1 MPDLRMPWAPR
12 LLLTNRT
19 FRLPVQTSGTEP
31 DPDLG
36 PFQILDRRWSAP
48 DSAFFYYL
56 QAPSQSGDYV
66 LRAAK
71 DGRKTQLTIQ
81 VRTLDQLR
89 QPFRYNDA
97 DWPRRWPIN
106 QPWHSTKTAQTLQDL
121 PIRQRGDAETLNWW
135 LEQDDRT
142 VWRQLPPAEFP
153 RAHYVNVHQGCP
165 NCGTAIFAHHGF
177 YPWTRNYLPADLRS
191 ECPSCGAVYP
201 DNDLA
206 GGDFTSGDFVDDGFG
221 YFDDQGHVFLFAA
234 SYHREQIDRFS
245 IPIDQLTNLLR
256 RDHFDPETA
265 RRLGLLLLR
274 YAVETVYLAAAPQ
287 FRHGPSQEEEKAWD
301 WGQPDW
307 ASANDPI
314 AILYR
319 KGILRYS
326 IDVPSVGASLALAYD
341 TIWPF
346 LREDRELPDR
356 ARAMGLHLERPAD
369 VVSLIEEMLASQLQ
383 CCLDGGGLSNMPRV
397 SEGVLTMLRGL
408 DRPDAGDVLDWLYD
422 RGPEK
427 LRGFTAN
434 NFFPDGTPPEA
445 TGGYNDIH
453 SQGLFALEYQLR
465 RLRLRHPE
473 AYPESRF
480 PSLLDRSRARRILR
494 APHEVILL
502 GRVPFHFGD
511 GGSAG
516 VQTPLQE
523 DARLTPLPVETLR
536 LAEEYLD
543 DPEIADLRREVE
555 EETYHHIDS
564 SLLDGAGFAILRTGE
579 TPERAAAGIVY
590 GDAPYHRHM
599 DLFDVQLYAFGR
611 PFLSDLGYPQS
622 WASVH
627 YWEGHWATH
636 NSVWSVVPEQ
646 SPLEL
651 PFDTPYPF
659 LKQIA
664 GRGRLVRTLFL
675 DRLQVV
681 EIEAERWAWD
691 MEQQRWHRP
700 GVHFRR
706 LLGLVETD
714 GEGVALIDLAR
725 VTGGAEHWRVC
736 RGLEGD
742 FIPHQIEQTSLP
754 GTVAGPDIE
763 RGQLNRLAHPDHAGL
778 ACMDQVARL
787 QTSAAWSGTW
797 HSHHDPSAHLDLH
810 LLRAPANAETLTAR
824 ATAVMGSPDQS
835 RYTYRALLW
844 RHRPTEPEMISCFDQ
859 VFEPRLGEATLAAV
873 EALPTEDGL
882 TASGIRLQTR
892 TGREISLYWNPQS
905 PTDGPIRFAD
915 GTELSG
921 GLVATLD
928 GELAS
933 TGAETVHLAGRSHR
947 FPSARQTGTIT
958 ALDRDACTVE
968 LSGLS
973 DIAVGDRVCVRS
985 SGRSYRITAVSS
997 HPSGRHRLTLDLSS
1011 VLGRA
1016 RIAALRGTECELD
1029 FFLITRTGYLHDTRL
1044 ERELDG
1050 SWQPII
1056 AAMNPDMD
1064 RSVVQ
1069 LENPLEEAREGD
1081 WVRAVAYVVGDQLL
1095 FEPLCRDAV

>member
-1 MPDLRMPWAPR
+1 MPHLRLPWAPR

-19 FRLPVQTSGTEP
+19 FRLPVQTSGAEP
-31 DPDLG
+31 DLHFA

-48 DSAFFYYL
+48 DSAYFYYL
-56 QAPSQSGDYV
+56 RAPDQSGDYP
-66 LRAAK
+66 LRASK
-71 DGRKTQLTIQ
+71 DGQSAQLTVQ
-81 VRTLDQLR
+81 VRTLNQLR
-89 QPFRYNDA
+89 QPFRYNGA
-97 DWPRRWPIN
+97 DWPRRWPVN

-121 PIRQRGDAETLNWW
+121 PIRQRGDAETLHWW
-135 LEQDDRT
+135 LEQDDLT
-142 VWRQLPPAEFP
+142 VWGQLPPAEFP

-177 YPWTRNYLPADLRS
+177 YPWKRRYLPADLRS
-191 ECPSCGAVYP
+191 ECPSCGTVYP

-206 GGDFTSGDFVDDGFG
+206 AGDFTSGDSVDDGFG
-221 YFDDQGHVFLFAA
+221 YFDDQGHLFLFAA

-245 IPIDQLTNLLR
+245 APIDQLTNLLR
-256 RDHFDPETA
+256 QDRFDPKVA

-307 ASANDPI
+307 AAAADPI

-319 KGILRYS
+319 KGMLRYS

-341 TIWPF
+341 TVWPF

-356 ARAMGLHLERPAD
+356 AQEMGLYFEQPAD

-408 DRPDAGDVLDWLYD
+408 DRSDAEDVLEWLYD

-427 LRGFTAN
+427 LRGFTHN

-445 TGGYNDIH
+445 TGGYNNIH
-453 SQGLFALEYQLR
+453 SQGLFALEYQLHQ
-465 RLRLRHPE
+465 LRLRHPQ

-480 PSLLDRSRARRILR
+480 PSLLDPSRARRIVR

-516 VQTPLQE
+516 VQTPLQD

-543 DPEIADLRREVE
+543 DPGTADLRREVE
-555 EETYHHIDS
+555 EETYHPLDS

-646 SPLEL
+646 PPLEL

-675 DRLQVV
+675 DRLQIV

-691 MEQQRWHRP
+691 MERQRWHRP
-700 GVHFRR
+700 GIHFRR
-706 LLGLVETD
+706 LLALVETD

-725 VTGGAEHWRVC
+725 VVGGAEHWRIC

-742 FIPHQIEQTSLP
+742 FTPHRIERAPLP

-763 RGQLNRLAHPDHAGL
+763 RGQLDRLAHPDHAGL

-787 QTSAAWSGTW
+787 QTNSAWSGTW
-797 HSHHDPSAHLDLH
+797 QSRHDPSAHLDLH
-810 LLRAPANAETLTAR
+810 LLRAPTDAETLTAR
-824 ATAVMGSPDQS
+824 ATAVMGRPDES
-835 RYTYRALLW
+835 RYAYRTLLW
-844 RHRPTEPEMISCFDQ
+844 RHRPADPETTSCFDQ
-859 VFEPRLGEATLAAV
+859 VFEPRLDEATLTAI
-873 EALPTEDGL
+873 EAIPAEGESP
-882 TASGIRLQTR
+882 ASGLRLQTR
-892 TGREISLYWNPQS
+892 AGREIALYWNPQPPADE
-905 PTDGPIRFAD
+905 PTHFAD

-921 GLVATLD
+921 GIAATVNR
-928 GELAS
+928 ELAS
-933 TGAETVHLAGRSHR
+933 TGATTVRLADRCYPFSH
-947 FPSARQTGTIT
+947 ARQTGTIA

-968 LSGLS
+968 VTGLS
-973 DIAVGDRVCVRS
+973 DISVGDRVRVQPT
-985 SGRSYRITAVSS
+985 GRSYLVEAISPL
-997 HPSGRHRLTLDLSS
+997 PSGRHRLTLDVSS

-1016 RIAALRGTECELD
+1016 RIAALRGAECELD

-1044 ERELDG
+1044 ECELDD
-1050 SWQPII
+1050 SWQPI
-1056 AAMNPDMD
+1056 AAAVNPDMD
-1064 RSVVQ
+1064 RTVVQ
-1069 LENPLEEAREGD
+1069 LENPLKKAKEGD

-1095 FEPLCRDAV
+1095 FEPLCRDEV